1 MAKRIHSSSWNQDP
15 AKARAPARRGRGS
28 RARTSSR
35 AAMHD
40 PAVLE
45 ESLLD
50 ILRRRLPEQDT
61 SGFTLA
67 DFAYAAGSPVD
78 ALLYSRLFWPE
89 LAEVDGAILLRDGV
103 EDEDDLARVRASVR
117 ERGPV
122 ETERRFNLRELSDLF
137 GNGLAEIDDDHAEVL
152 LARLAEMWRGR
163 LHERFPERRFTV
175 EVLTAD
181 ETGGDIGICFHQ
193 SGA

>member
-1 MAKRIHSSSWNQDP
+1 M
-15 AKARAPARRGRGS
+15 
-28 RARTSSR
+28 T
-35 AAMHD
+35 D

-50 ILRRRLPEQDT
+50 ILRQRLPDQDT

-67 DFAYAAGSPVD
+67 DFVYAAGSPID

-89 LAEVDGAILLRDGV
+89 LLEVDGAVLLRDGV

-137 GNGLAEIDDDHAEVL
+137 GKGLAEIDDDHAEIL

-163 LHERFPERRFTV
+163 LQQQFPGRPFTV

>member
-1 MAKRIHSSSWNQDP
+1 MAKRIHRSSWNQDP
-15 AKARAPARRGRGS
+15 AKARAPVRRGRAS
-28 RARTSSR
+28 RARTRSR
-35 AAMHD
+35 AATTD

-45 ESLLD
+45 DSLLD

-67 DFAYAAGSPVD
+67 DFVYAAGSPVD
-78 ALLYSRLFWPE
+78 ALLYSQLFWPE
-89 LAEVDGAILLRDGV
+89 LLEIDGAVLLRDGV
-103 EDEDDLARVRASVR
+103 EDEDDFARVRASVR

-137 GNGLAEIDDDHAEVL
+137 GKGLAEIDDEHAEVL

-193 SGA
+193 TEA

>member
-1 MAKRIHSSSWNQDP
+1 
-15 AKARAPARRGRGS
+15 
-28 RARTSSR
+28 
-35 AAMHD
+35 
-40 PAVLE
+40 
-45 ESLLD
+45 
-50 ILRRRLPEQDT
+50 LPDQDT

-67 DFAYAAGSPVD
+67 DFVYAAGSPID

-89 LAEVDGAILLRDGV
+89 LLEVDGAVLLRDGV

-137 GNGLAEIDDDHAEVL
+137 GKGLAEIDDDHAEVL

-163 LHERFPERRFTV
+163 LQQQFPGRPFTV